1 METQWVRRIGPGI
14 ATLGAM
20 VVVAATTVGAD
31 TRSWSPPP
39 CGGSPGVI
47 VQADRDDA
55 GAWFQADP
63 LIVDGSRAGTALA
76 IGIDGASARV
86 LTLPSESFAAG
97 PYGDMILV
105 GSDDG
110 RTSSLML
117 LDATLGCAWSVGA
130 SSDVIRRAS
139 LAPDGQTI
147 YEMRVAR
154 ATRADLG
161 IWRRSV
167 DGRTKPT
174 RILAPL
180 PSDDRFGRTF
190 STGLTWSADGRVL
203 AVRSCGELACRIR
216 VLDPVTGVHRVLAD
230 PTLGDIVGLT
240 ADRVVARGACRGL
253 PCPVMSV
260 PIDGGDATLLEG
272 EAGLATMTTLDDGT
286 SLVVM
291 EVGRGEL
298 ALRAATLDG
307 TTSTDMGPLADG
319 RRLVPP
325 ADSAGRSDTLP
336 PGWVAIVLADSNAGG
351 TPSPAEARHV
361 PDGRTVA
368 LDEVP
373 R

>member
-1 METQWVRRIGPGI
+1 METQWVRRISPGI

-39 CGGSPGVI
+39 CGGSPGVV
-47 VQADRDDA
+47 VQADRDDV
-55 GAWFQADP
+55 GAWFQEDP

-76 IGIDGASARV
+76 ISIDGASARV

-110 RTSSLML
+110 RTSSLTL
-117 LDATLGCAWSVGA
+117 LDATRGCAWPVGA

-147 YEMRVAR
+147 YETRVAR

-161 IWRRSV
+161 IWRRPV
-167 DGRTKPT
+167 DGRTKPA

-180 PSDDRFGRTF
+180 PPDDRFGRTF

-203 AVRSCGELACRIR
+203 AVRSCGELACRLR
-216 VLDPVTGVHRVLAD
+216 VLDPITGRHRLLAD

-240 ADRVVARGACRGL
+240 ADRVVVRGACRGL
-253 PCPVMSV
+253 PCAIVSV
-260 PIDGGDATLLEG
+260 PLDGGDATLLESA
-272 EAGLATMTTLDDGT
+272 AGVATMTTLADGT

-291 EVGRGEL
+291 EIDRGERS
-298 ALRAATLDG
+298 LRAAALDG
-307 TTSTDMGPLADG
+307 ATSVDLGSLRGG
-319 RRLVPP
+319 RRLVPL
-325 ADSAGRSDTLP
+325 ADSAGRGDDLP
-336 PGWVAIVLADSNAGG
+336 PGWVAIAPDDSIVRDA
-351 TPSPAEARHV
+351 TPPAEARHV